1 MAFEAKIDAA
11 VQSSRHCSSD
21 VGSHS
26 ERLQEFDSQPTRQ
39 GSKSS
44 VDTDTSTNNGWPGLE
59 RGTSETPVLDA
70 LMRRIAFGGLFRK
83 ASDLRTLITGT
94 VMSTLVLLVLLS
106 CCFVGCG
113 QKKADTSTAK
123 PEAKSPEV
131 AAVISDESPVAESGS
146 ASSTS
151 SESAAGTSAVSI
163 AANFP
168 ALAPL
173 PEVPVPADN
182 PITAAKT
189 ELGKLLFFDN
199 RLSGDVGTSCA
210 SCHDPRQGWGDGQA
224 VSRGYAGT
232 QHWRNSQTI
241 INSAFFTKLFWA
253 GEVPSL
259 EAQASSAITG
269 NLAGNGDPVMIEE
282 RIMQMPEYLAMF
294 KEAFGVD
301 RPTFAHVLK
310 AIATFER
317 VAMISRDS
325 SFDEY
330 LAGDEDALS
339 DDAKAGLALFQ
350 GKAGCIQ
357 CHHGALMS
365 DEDFHFLDLPQHSV
379 FDTDPLRQVA
389 LRYQHYIRGVPEDVY
404 RNADEDLGL
413 YYTTKKDGDKGRFR
427 TPSLRYLEYTAPYM
441 HNGVLSEIEDVVEY
455 YNEGG
460 GDDAKQSQLIKP
472 LGLTE
477 DEKFEL
483 VEFLYS
489 LSGDEIR
496 MNVPKLPE
504 YVVSPEFAAAE

>member
-1 MAFEAKIDAA
+1 MAFEANIDAV
-11 VQSSRHCSSD
+11 VQSSRHCPSD
-21 VGSHS
+21 VGAHP
-26 ERLQEFDSQPTRQ
+26 ERLQKFDGQ
-39 GSKSS
+39 G
-44 VDTDTSTNNGWPGLE
+44 VDRGWPGLE
-59 RGTSETPVLDA
+59 RGTSETPGLQA
-70 LMRRIAFGGLFRK
+70 LMRRTAFGAGCRRLPN
-83 ASDLRTLITGT
+83 LRAIITGT
-94 VMSTLVLLVLLS
+94 VMSTLVTRQLTLVVLLG

-123 PEAKSPEV
+123 PEAKSPDVIESSEATKSD
-131 AAVISDESPVAESGS
+131 AAPVAEPAGGS
-146 ASSTS
+146 SN
-151 SESAAGTSAVSI
+151 SEPAAAVSAVSI

-317 VAMISRDS
+317 AAMISRDS
-325 SFDEY
+325 PFDEY

-379 FDTDPLRQVA
+379 FNTDPLRQVA

-460 GDDAKQSQLIKP
+460 GDDPKQSQLIKP

-504 YVVSPEFAAAE
+504 YEVSPEFAAAE